1 MGRSTGVEVEVASES
16 TSRVAP
22 IAVIGMACRF
32 PGADDVEQYW
42 SNLVEGVESVTRKT
56 DDPSQPAGRS
66 DRYVPAVGKV
76 DGVEFFDADYFRI
89 PPAEALLLDPQQRV
103 LLEVS
108 VAALEDAGYAGDS
121 GQTIGVFVGSGVN
134 RYYRDY
140 IAPNPEFQEEFGD
153 VRVTLANEK
162 DFLAPRVAFKLG
174 LTGPSIT
181 VQAGCATSLT
191 AVALAC
197 EALVAGDCDI
207 ALAGGVTLLMPETD
221 GYRYTTG
228 GIFSPD
234 GRCRAFDRLAAGTIP
249 GSGAGIVVLK
259 RDASARADGDN
270 RRAVIRGWGVNN
282 DGGSR
287 AGFTVPNVEGQAAVV
302 RTAIERAGVEP
313 SDVSY
318 VEAHGTGTPIGD
330 PLEVEA
336 LNRVFADCPPHSCA
350 IGSVKTNIG
359 HADAAAGVAG
369 LIKATLAAETGII
382 PASLHF
388 AEPNPEIRFDET
400 PFFVND
406 ATAPWSP
413 SDGRRVAGVS
423 SFALGG
429 MNAHVVL
436 ESTAPIEPAA
446 PARPHH
452 LLALSARN
460 EKELGWAKLRLAD
473 WLHARPK
480 LTEDALA
487 DVAFTL
493 AVGRPR
499 FGSRWAGVFTSPAE
513 AAAALRETD
522 TAVRSISRPSLAVR
536 GTPEELIARGTVVLS
551 EEPLVRSAFAAL
563 AAGLLPE
570 GGAPADAS
578 LLERLSPSRGGA
590 LVAIACARALQ
601 ELGLTF
607 ARIDAPAWVLPAMQ
621 WLEHR
626 RPLEQLADVLD
637 ACTAGADGAAAGT
650 ADGDVAI
657 GPSFRLADEVARAW
671 SFGADVD
678 WATYYGDEGR
688 RRTSLPTYPFT
699 KRKFWLDRVEER
711 PPVSAAANGGA
722 APDQAR
728 VQQTIAESVEE
739 IWCEALGL
747 EQIDHEA
754 HFIDDLGGDSMY
766 AAAIGASLS
775 ERFRV
780 ELPIDLP
787 FLAPTIAT
795 TVSYVER
802 LTRA

>member
-1 MGRSTGVEVEVASES
+1 MSKRRPAE
-16 TSRVAP
+16 P

-42 SNLVEGVESVTRKT
+42 ANLVDGVESITRQ
-56 DDPSQPAGRS
+56 DDASQPEGRS
-66 DRYVPAVGKV
+66 ERYVSAVGKV
-76 DGVEFFDADYFRI
+76 DGVEFFDADYFRV
-89 PPAEALLLDPQQRV
+89 PPAEALMLDPQQRL

-121 GQTIGVFVGSGVN
+121 GNVVGVFVGSGVN

-140 IAPNPEFQEEFGD
+140 IAPNPEFREEFGD

-197 EALVAGDCDI
+197 EALAAGGCDV

-234 GRCRAFDRLAAGTIP
+234 GRCRAFDSLAAGTVP
-249 GSGAGIVVLK
+249 GSGAGIIVLK
-259 RDASARADGDN
+259 RDASARADRDN
-270 RRAVIRGWGVNN
+270 RRAVIRGWAVNN

-302 RTAIERAGVEP
+302 RAAIERAGVGP
-313 SDVSY
+313 GDISY

-336 LNRVFADCPPHSCA
+336 LARVFADCPPRSCA

-369 LIKATLAAETGII
+369 LIKAAKAAETGII

-388 AEPNPEIRFDET
+388 AEPNPEIRFDGT
-400 PFFVND
+400 PFFVSD
-406 ATAPWSP
+406 VTAPWSP
-413 SDGRRVAGVS
+413 SRGRRLAGVS

-436 ESTAPIEPAA
+436 EGAAPAESAA
-446 PARPHH
+446 PARPYH
-452 LLALSARN
+452 LLTLSARN
-460 EKELGWAKLRLAD
+460 VKELDWAKLRLAD
-473 WLHARPK
+473 WLDARPE
-480 LTEDALA
+480 LPASALA

-499 FGSRWAGVFTSPAE
+499 FGCRWAGVFTSPVE
-513 AAAALRETD
+513 AAAALRD
-522 TAVRSISRPSLAVR
+522 TGASTRPISRPSLVVR
-536 GTPEELIARGTVVLS
+536 GRPEELVATGAVALS

-563 AAGLLPE
+563 AAGVLPD
-570 GGAPADAS
+570 GGAHADES
-578 LLERLSPSRGGA
+578 VLERLSPSQGGA
-590 LVAIACARALQ
+590 LVAVACARALQ
-601 ELGLTF
+601 ELGPTF
-607 ARIDAPAWVLPAMQ
+607 ARIDAPAWIRPAMQ
-621 WLEHR
+621 WLARR
-626 RPLEQLADVLD
+626 RPLDALAGALD
-637 ACTAGADGAAAGT
+637 ACTPGGDGDGVAGAGEGE
-650 ADGDVAI
+650 VVI
-657 GPSFRLADEVARAW
+657 GPSFRLADEVARTW

-678 WATYYGDEGR
+678 WAKYYAGESR

-699 KRKFWLDRVEER
+699 KRRFWLSRVEER
-711 PPVSAAANGGA
+711 SPVPAEANGDA
-722 APDQAR
+722 ARDHAD
-728 VQQTIAESVEE
+728 VQQTMAESVEE

-747 EQIDHEA
+747 DRIDHDA
-754 HFIDDLGGDSMY
+754 DFIDDLGGDSMY
-766 AAAIGASLS
+766 AATIGANLS
-775 ERFRV
+775 ERFDL

-787 FLAPTIAT
+787 FLAPTIAK
-795 TVSYVER
+795 TVSYLER
-802 LTRA
+802 LMLVDMPK